1 MIEIRTTG
9 TAKRQGNKLVGV
21 AAPFNSLSLDLGGFK
36 EQILPGAFRRSLEN
50 NNVVSMLHNHD
61 SASVLASTANGSLKL
76 RETSRGLEFE
86 ATPADTGLGRDL
98 LTLAQRGDIQNM
110 SFGFRV
116 RGTGGERWR
125 ETDQGITRDLID
137 VELFEI
143 SSTAFPAYPASSMSA
158 RSAVDQGD
166 APARLKRDTSKRRR
180 QLMQRRVT
188 AAEAALIRSKP
199 TPKPQSETA
208 RRLRSERMA
217 RQLQSRSR

>member
-9 TAKRQGNKLVGV
+9 TAKRQGNRLVGI

-36 EQILPGAFRRSLEN
+36 EQILPGAFRRSLES

-125 ETDQGITRDLID
+125 ETDTGVTRDLLD

-143 SSTAFPAYPASSMSA
+143 SSTAFAAYPASSLSA
-158 RSAVDQGD
+158 RSAVDQQD
-166 APARLKRDTSKRRR
+166 APPQKRSQKDRRKN
-180 QLMQRRVT
+180 LMQRRQT
-188 AAEAALIRSKP
+188 AAEAALERSKP
-199 TPKPQSETA
+199 TPRPQSDTA
-208 RRLRSERMA
+208 RRLRQDRMQ
-217 RQLQSRSR
+217 RTLQSRSR